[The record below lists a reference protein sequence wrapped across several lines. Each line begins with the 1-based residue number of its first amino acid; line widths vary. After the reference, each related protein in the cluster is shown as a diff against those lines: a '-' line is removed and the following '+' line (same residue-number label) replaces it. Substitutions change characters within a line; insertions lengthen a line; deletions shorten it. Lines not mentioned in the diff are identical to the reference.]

1 MGKLLFRIARLKIMG
16 TLVGFVLAYLPFLL
30 PVKKIAQTKNAIAF
44 KHPAASYPE
53 HILIIPRKIAHT
65 AFNLSSAD
73 FLAVIDMA
81 QKIWHGDDRDFVLV
95 INGGSRQDVMQA
107 HFHLFTGNLVER
119 KGLTQK
125 VDSSFL
131 QADELFNLH
140 SILRRHEVSE
150 ETFSVVI
157 QFTNDT
163 KQSMYLM

>member
-1 MGKLLFRIARLKIMG
+1 MG

-30 PVKKIAQTKNAIAF
+30 PVKKVAPTKNAIAF

-65 AFNLSSAD
+65 VFNLSSAD
-73 FLAVIDMA
+73 FLAVIEMA
-81 QKIWHGDDRDFVLV
+81 KKIRLGDDRDFVLV
-95 INGGSRQDVMQA
+95 INSGSRQDVMQA

-125 VDSSFL
+125 VDLSFL
-131 QADELFNLH
+131 QTDCSFDLH
-140 SILRRHEVSE
+140 NILRWHEISE

-157 QFTNDT
+157 QFTSDM